1 MRTSC
6 PLCRTRKAKRACP
19 GVGYDIC
26 PVCCGTKRLVEIACP
41 ADCPYLATARTHPA
55 AVVQRRQDRDL
66 GFLLPRLRDLS
77 EPQYRLFLLL
87 QGIIL
92 QHTRQAD
99 PMPVDVDVADAAATA
114 AATLETASRGII
126 YEHQAPT
133 IPAQRLA
140 AEIGK
145 AIAEV
150 ARQAGADASRLERDT
165 ATVLRRLEGVA
176 RDAQAEVPDE
186 TYPDM
191 SWLAMAT
198 RLTAAAAGAQTAE
211 PEADK
216 PRIVL

>member
-1 MRTSC
+1 
-6 PLCRTRKAKRACP
+6 
-19 GVGYDIC
+19 VGYDIC

-41 ADCPYLATARTHPA
+41 PDCPYLAAARTHPA

-66 GFLLPRLRDLS
+66 GFLLPRLGDLS

-87 QGIIL
+87 QGVIL
-92 QHTRQAD
+92 QHARQAD
-99 PMPVDVDVADAAATA
+99 PTPVDADVAHAAATA
-114 AATLETASRGII
+114 AATLETATRGII

-133 IPAQRLA
+133 VPAQRLA

-145 AIAEV
+145 AIEEV
-150 ARQAGADASRLERDT
+150 ARQAGADAGRLERD
-165 ATVLRRLEGVA
+165 ASTVLRRLEGVA
-176 RDAQAEVPDE
+176 RDAQAEVPDG

-198 RLTAAAAGAQTAE
+198 RLTAAAAGAQTPQ